1 VSDPQ
6 TLCLALPVLG
16 TSKINAKIS
25 LVPDAVIEVSHL
37 KKTYG
42 SLTAVEDIS
51 FDVHRGE
58 IFGMVGPNGA
68 GKTTTIECME
78 GMRKADGGA
87 IRILGLDPAT
97 EERALRQRIG
107 VQLQQSA
114 LHDRMKVWEA
124 MDLFSDLYP
133 KPVPW
138 EPLLEQLGLAEKRD
152 SYFSKLS
159 GGQKQR
165 LFIALALIGDPE
177 LVFLDE
183 LTTGLD
189 PHARHAMWDLV
200 RDVRARGKV
209 VFLTTHFMEEAERL
223 CDRVAIVDHGKVV
236 ALDTPA
242 KLIASLGGSNRV
254 VFSTDADVT
263 ALIRDCEGVRAVER
277 IAERTIV
284 GGDGDM
290 LVVNVVTA
298 LVKAGVR
305 FRDLRTEQPKLED
318 VFLALTGQEMRD

>member
-1 VSDPQ
+1 VSSDP
-6 TLCLALPVLG
+6 
-16 TSKINAKIS
+16 
-25 LVPDAVIEVSHL
+25 VIQVEHL
-37 KKTYG
+37 RKTYG
-42 SLTAVEDIS
+42 SLVAVEDIS
-51 FDVHRGE
+51 FEVHTGE

-78 GMRKADGGA
+78 GMRQADSGTL
-87 IRILGLDPAT
+87 RILGLDPVKQ
-97 EERALRQRIG
+97 ERELRLRIG
-107 VQLQQSA
+107 VQLQQA
-114 LHDRMKVWEA
+114 AIHDRMRVWEA
-124 MDLFSDLYP
+124 MDLFASFYP
-133 KPVPW
+133 HPAPW
-138 EPLLEQLGLAEKRD
+138 EPLLEQLGLTEKRD

-165 LFIALALIGDPE
+165 LFIALALVGDPE

-200 RDVRARGKV
+200 RGVRDRGKV

-236 ALDTPA
+236 ALDTPE
-242 KLIASLGGSNRV
+242 KLVAGLGGGNQV
-254 VFSTDADVT
+254 VFSAEGDIP
-263 ALIRDCEGVRAVER
+263 ALMRGVEGVRIVEN
-277 IAERTIV
+277 IAGRHIIT
-284 GGDGDM
+284 GDGDM

-305 FRDLRTEQPKLED
+305 FRDLRTEQPNLED
-318 VFLALTGQEMRD
+318 VFLKLTGREMRPEG

>member
-1 VSDPQ
+1 VSD
-6 TLCLALPVLG
+6 
-16 TSKINAKIS
+16 S
-25 LVPDAVIEVSHL
+25 VIQVEHL
-37 KKTYG
+37 RKTYG
-42 SLTAVEDIS
+42 PVTAVEDIS
-51 FDVHRGE
+51 LEVHAGE

-78 GMRKADGGA
+78 GMRQADGGTL
-87 IRILGLDPAT
+87 RILGLDPAID
-97 EERALRQRIG
+97 ERELRLRIG

-114 LHDRMKVWEA
+114 LHDRMRVWEA
-124 MDLFSDLYP
+124 MELFSRFYP
-133 KPVPW
+133 HPVPW
-138 EPLLEQLGLAEKRD
+138 EPLLEQLGLTEKRD
-152 SYFSKLS
+152 AYFSKLS

-165 LFIALALIGDPE
+165 LFIALALVGDPE

-209 VFLTTHFMEEAERL
+209 VFLTTHFMEEAEVL
-223 CDRVAIVDHGKVV
+223 CDRVAIVDHGRVV
-236 ALDTPA
+236 AVDTPA
-242 KLIASLGGSNRV
+242 RLIAGLGGGNRV
-254 VFSTDADVT
+254 VFAADSDVT
-263 ALIRDCEGVRAVER
+263 ALMHGLEGVRTVEKSG
-277 IAERTIV
+277 ERTIV

-298 LVKAGVR
+298 LVKAGIR

-318 VFLALTGQEMRD
+318 VFLELTGREMRD